1 MKLYGVSPDFIGE
14 TSESFLILPVIDVA
28 FAETQLLF
36 VEKMNFQYD
45 FSVQFLAFLTVIL
58 FLCERE

>member
-28 FAETQLLF
+28 LAETQLLF

-45 FSVQFLAFLTVIL
+45 FSVQFLAFLTVFL

>member
-1 MKLYGVSPDFIGE
+1 MKLYGVSLDFIGE

-28 FAETQLLF
+28 LAETQLLL

-45 FSVQFLAFLTVIL
+45 FSVQFLAFLTVFL

>member
-1 MKLYGVSPDFIGE
+1 MKLHGVSLDFIGE
-14 TSESFLILPVIDVA
+14 TSESFLILTVIDVA
-28 FAETQLLF
+28 LAETQLLF

-45 FSVQFLAFLTVIL
+45 FSVQFLAFLTVFL

>member
-1 MKLYGVSPDFIGE
+1 MKLHGVSPDFIGE

-28 FAETQLLF
+28 LAETQLLL

-45 FSVQFLAFLTVIL
+45 FSVQFLAFLTVFL

>member
-1 MKLYGVSPDFIGE
+1 MKLHGVSPDFIGE
-14 TSESFLILPVIDVA
+14 TSESFLILPVIDVV

-45 FSVQFLAFLTVIL
+45 FSVQFLAFLTVFL

>member
-1 MKLYGVSPDFIGE
+1 MKLHGVSLDFIGE
-14 TSESFLILPVIDVA
+14 TSESFLILPVIGVA

-45 FSVQFLAFLTVIL
+45 FSVQFLAFLTVFL

>member
-1 MKLYGVSPDFIGE
+1 MKLHGVSLDFIGE
-14 TSESFLILPVIDVA
+14 TSESFLPVIDVA

-45 FSVQFLAFLTVIL
+45 FSVQFLAFLTVFL

>member
-1 MKLYGVSPDFIGE
+1 MKLHGVSLDFIGE

-28 FAETQLLF
+28 LAETQLLF

-45 FSVQFLAFLTVIL
+45 FSVQFLAFLTVFL

>member
-1 MKLYGVSPDFIGE
+1 MKLHGVSLDFIGE

-28 FAETQLLF
+28 LAETQLLL

-45 FSVQFLAFLTVIL
+45 FSVQFLAFFTVFL

>member
-1 MKLYGVSPDFIGE
+1 MKLHGVSLDFIGE
-14 TSESFLILPVIDVA
+14 TSESFLILPVIDAA
-28 FAETQLLF
+28 FAETQLLL

-45 FSVQFLAFLTVIL
+45 FSVQFLAFLTVFL

>member
-1 MKLYGVSPDFIGE
+1 MKLHGVSLDFIGE
-14 TSESFLILPVIDVA
+14 TSESFLILPVIDVV

-45 FSVQFLAFLTVIL
+45 FSVQFLAFLTVFL

>member
-1 MKLYGVSPDFIGE
+1 MKLHGVSLDFIGE

-28 FAETQLLF
+28 LAETQLLL

-45 FSVQFLAFLTVIL
+45 FSVQFLAFLTVFL

>member
-1 MKLYGVSPDFIGE
+1 MKLHGVSLDFIGE
-14 TSESFLILPVIDVA
+14 TSESFLILPVIDVV

-45 FSVQFLAFLTVIL
+45 FSVQFLAFLTVFL
-58 FLCERE
+58 FLCKRE